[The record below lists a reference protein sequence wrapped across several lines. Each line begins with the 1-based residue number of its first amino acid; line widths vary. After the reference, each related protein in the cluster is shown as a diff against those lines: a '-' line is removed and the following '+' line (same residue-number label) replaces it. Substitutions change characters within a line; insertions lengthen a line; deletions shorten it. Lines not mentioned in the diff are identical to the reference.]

1 MLTRD
6 ELENRINDAADGLLS
21 ETELAS
27 LQQQLQRYPDLLQD
41 YREIMALPDLSGI
54 YGTAEEYRE
63 PSRIRTIREMLIEEE
78 PFSAAS
84 LFWFRKVA
92 LAASLLILAGSSLA
106 GLFSGAFTD
115 LAYTDMMTADVLIYP
130 KEPGFAEE
138 YVTYITE
145 WPGNGVESG
154 FDGESNRT
162 GAQ

>member
-6 ELENRINDAADGLLS
+6 EFENRINDAADGLLS

-27 LQQQLQRYPDLLQD
+27 LQHQLQRYPDLLQD

-92 LAASLLILAGSSLA
+92 LAASLLILAASSLA
-106 GLFSGAFTD
+106 GFLSGAFTGAD
-115 LAYTDMMTADVLIYP
+115 YTDAITADDLIYP
-130 KEPGFAEE
+130 QDADFADE
-138 YVTYITE
+138 YVSYIME
-145 WPGNGVESG
+145 WPGNGDESG